1 MAAYDNH
8 VLPFL
13 WLKGEEHET
22 ITEYLEQIAG
32 ADIREV
38 CLESRTHPEFCRDGW
53 WSDLR
58 FIIGECKRLGLKIWL
73 LDDAHFP
80 TGYANGA
87 LAGEDVD
94 PALKKTVLKHRT
106 VTVVG
111 PQPSTTIKLGN
122 LMDPTEHFVGAAGF
136 DAAGVPLDLELA
148 VEQTEGGHSR
158 LPAL

>member
-1 MAAYDNH
+1 MAAYFEQVLGGTFDNH

-13 WLKGEEHET
+13 WLKGEARET

-38 CLESRTHPEFCRDGW
+38 CLESRTHPDFCHDGW

-58 FIIGECKRLGLKIWL
+58 FIIDECKRLGLKIWL

-87 LAGEDVD
+87 LVSDGVD

-106 VTVVG
+106 ITVVG
-111 PQPSTTIKLGN
+111 PQPSTTI
-122 LMDPTEHFVGAAGF
+122 
-136 DAAGVPLDLELA
+136 
-148 VEQTEGGHSR
+148 
-158 LPAL
+158 